1 MTTIP
6 PATGA
11 SVTTLSGT
19 ASAGNSAG
27 PSRMAKQLDT
37 PQLFIKLLMAELQ
50 HENPTSPTTPSSILQ
65 QTAELSQVEVMNSLT
80 TALTAEQRYAQEADA
95 TGLIGK
101 QVTALVTGKAIS
113 GTVSK
118 VSLAQNGTPTVD
130 IGTTSVPLSS
140 LTSVSVV
147 TSTTSAA

>member
-1 MTTIP
+1 
-6 PATGA
+6 
-11 SVTTLSGT
+11 
-19 ASAGNSAG
+19 
-27 PSRMAKQLDT
+27 MAKQLDT